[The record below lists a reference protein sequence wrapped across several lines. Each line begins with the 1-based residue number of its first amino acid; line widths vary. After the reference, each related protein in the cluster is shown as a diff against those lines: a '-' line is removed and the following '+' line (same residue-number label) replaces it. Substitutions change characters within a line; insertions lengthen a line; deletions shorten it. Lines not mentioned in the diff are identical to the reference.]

1 MTSDGKFYVRRMAES
16 STLRL
21 TAIKKPNELSCLPC
35 YFRIVG
41 HASREV
47 SCSPMLACDGESLHP
62 GGWRG
67 LGDNR
72 ITRRMDSEGV
82 HTRRA
87 VHSAVVYPTFP
98 CLQVWLQHLD
108 SLASPRERYYSLFQR
123 QSTHH
128 TQFLKYRDNRWFRKQ
143 RKNTTNFNIPVL
155 KYFM

>member
-47 SCSPMLACDGESLHP
+47 SCSPMLACDGESLHR

-82 HTRRA
+82 HTRA
-87 VHSAVVYPTFP
+87 LCSAVISPISPY
-98 CLQVWLQHLD
+98 LQYNCNISTVLHL
-108 SLASPRERYYSLFQR
+108 RESNITSI
-123 QSTHH
+123 ST
-128 TQFLKYRDNRWFRKQ
+128 
-143 RKNTTNFNIPVL
+143 PVDTSCSTSEV
-155 KYFM
+155 